1 MDRERHE
8 PAAATICAET
18 LKPTRTK
25 MVEILVNDRERW
37 DTTKK
42 RPHLPDAAMPGVH
55 SLRREVS
62 NAMRELERNE
72 GKEG

>member
-1 MDRERHE
+1 
-8 PAAATICAET
+8 
-18 LKPTRTK
+18 